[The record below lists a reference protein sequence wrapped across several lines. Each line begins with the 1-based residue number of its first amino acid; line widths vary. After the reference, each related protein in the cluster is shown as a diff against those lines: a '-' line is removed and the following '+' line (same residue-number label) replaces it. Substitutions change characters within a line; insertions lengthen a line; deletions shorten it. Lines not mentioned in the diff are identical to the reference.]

1 VCRHESIFEKKAID
15 QTIDYRLK
23 SAQFWKAYLV
33 RVTGSGQHN
42 RVVLDTKRSPSGG
55 PLSAVIAMDLYGQ
68 VPSVTLYGC
77 CDAAIIEYC

>member
-33 RVTGSGQHN
+33 GITRS
-42 RVVLDTKRSPSGG
+42 TKRIC
-55 PLSAVIAMDLYGQ
+55 VQEQI
-68 VPSVTLYGC
+68 
-77 CDAAIIEYC
+77 